1 LLCAASTLTASVYA
15 ENVSVKIAPGL
26 WESDHVMLVNGQNIV
41 EMMRKQMEK
50 SMASMTPEQRTGM
63 EKSLANSGMS
73 GKSQYCVTP
82 EQVAK
87 GMDVESFKKKWNPV
101 KKLQS

>member
-50 SMASMTPEQRTGM
+50 AWRQ
-63 EKSLANSGMS
+63 
-73 GKSQYCVTP
+73 
-82 EQVAK
+82 
-87 GMDVESFKKKWNPV
+87 
-101 KKLQS
+101 